1 MESPIAT
8 ASFPV
13 VVANADDNA
22 DVTNTA
28 AKRNAHDH
36 KI

>member
-22 DVTNTA
+22 DVTSPV
-28 AKRNAHDH
+28 HLS
-36 KI
+36 IL